1 MKLKGI
7 LINAGLSGLLF
18 LGSCQSVL
26 EVEPLFQK
34 DGSQIFT
41 TVQDYEFALTGAY
54 ALFRRTGYFGSGGQ
68 TTSTWALLPD
78 MMADNLVRTG
88 EDLANWQIQVNW
100 TYATDEND
108 LEVAWQ
114 EAFTVINQANL
125 VLRNIDRFS
134 AANAKQVNRIKGQ
147 ALAIRAYAHFD
158 VLRYWGENF
167 DRNSTAAG
175 IPYVEIVDIN
185 NKPARLTVAESYNK
199 MFADMELAETLLG
212 DVDVPVNSGTSR
224 AGIDQIAVRA
234 FLARM
239 HLYAKNY
246 EQAESYATQ
255 VITARPLASKADFPN
270 IWKDASTAEVIWSVA
285 FNAGEGS
292 PSIGAHIASTNRN
305 RYRPSAAVEA
315 LFDQVNDI
323 RYPAYFA
330 TRTLSGTARPI
341 LNKYFGRATA
351 ADNLVNWKVSRTGE
365 MYLIRAE
372 ARALQAG
379 KEAGALADLNA
390 LRAAR
395 INNYMNVNLAGAALV
410 EAIAVERRKE
420 LFAEGHR
427 WFDLKRTTRTIDRG
441 AGAECGAGNANCR
454 LTPTSRA
461 WVWPIPQLEINSNPS
476 MAGQQTP
483 GYE

>member
-1 MKLKGI
+1 MQPDRDARRQACKLKLLLRARGNLLRKMKLKSI
-7 LINAGLSGLLF
+7 LINAGLSGVLL
-18 LGSCQSVL
+18 LGSCQRVL

-54 ALFRRTGYFGSGGQ
+54 ALFRRTGYYGSGAQ

-134 AANAKQVNRIKGQ
+134 AAEAKRVNRIKGQ

-175 IPYVEIVDIN
+175 IPYVEVVDIN

-199 MFADMELAETLLG
+199 IFADMEQAETLLG

-246 EQAESYATQ
+246 AQAESYATQ
-255 VITARPLASKADFPN
+255 VITARPLASRADFPN

-292 PSIGAHIASTNRN
+292 PSIGAHAAANNRN
-305 RYRPSAAVEA
+305 RYRPCRCRRGDV
-315 LFDQVNDI
+315 
-323 RYPAYFA
+323 
-330 TRTLSGTARPI
+330 LSG
-341 LNKYFGRATA
+341 
-351 ADNLVNWKVSRTGE
+351 E
-365 MYLIRAE
+365 
-372 ARALQAG
+372 
-379 KEAGALADLNA
+379 
-390 LRAAR
+390 
-395 INNYMNVNLAGAALV
+395 
-410 EAIAVERRKE
+410 
-420 LFAEGHR
+420 
-427 WFDLKRTTRTIDRG
+427 
-441 AGAECGAGNANCR
+441 
-454 LTPTSRA
+454 
-461 WVWPIPQLEINSNPS
+461 
-476 MAGQQTP
+476 
-483 GYE
+483 